1 MTDRF
6 SVLLNALR
14 RANLRQDVVVDVV
27 QQQPAVVE
35 HVALFHDRFEEKS
48 VGQAVQQSAGEFAQ
62 STWKTHVSA
71 CKDFLVFCAA
81 RKVHS
86 LTTGPSIVHLFL
98 LFTLVPVVN
107 AVRDRWRNFPEETLL
122 EIQVR
127 TILVCALYLIKYSI

>member
-14 RANLRQDVVVDVV
+14 RANLGQDVVVDVV

-62 STWKTHVSA
+62 
-71 CKDFLVFCAA
+71 
-81 RKVHS
+81 
-86 LTTGPSIVHLFL
+86 
-98 LFTLVPVVN
+98 
-107 AVRDRWRNFPEETLL
+107 
-122 EIQVR
+122 
-127 TILVCALYLIKYSI
+127 

>member
-6 SVLLNALR
+6 FVLLNALR

-62 STWKTHVSA
+62 
-71 CKDFLVFCAA
+71 
-81 RKVHS
+81 
-86 LTTGPSIVHLFL
+86 
-98 LFTLVPVVN
+98 
-107 AVRDRWRNFPEETLL
+107 
-122 EIQVR
+122 
-127 TILVCALYLIKYSI
+127 